1 MRDRGSARVSS
12 VRRVNCL
19 RSPITTIGASA
30 DRADSRNG
38 YYADRNVNSPR
49 MSRSALETRVT
60 AHVRGGYKGGER
72 LLGGDSRRDSL
83 RREDTSPANWAQ
95 PIRVSQEPILG
106 PGGCAGSPW
115 DACATSSS
123 VSRPVGPAAGTATA
137 PFILKLLRRQGR
149 ALQESAAEKKRGR
162 RCSQRLP

>member
-83 RREDTSPANWAQ
+83 RGEDTSPANWAQ

-106 PGGCAGSPW
+106 LWVRATPARMRNLQCQSTSRASCRHCHCSIHSQTVAPTGQSSPR
-115 DACATSSS
+115 
-123 VSRPVGPAAGTATA
+123 VSG
-137 PFILKLLRRQGR
+137 
-149 ALQESAAEKKRGR
+149 
-162 RCSQRLP
+162 

>member
-49 MSRSALETRVT
+49 MSRSAPETRVT
-60 AHVRGGYKGGER
+60 GRTSEEVGCRIKALEGPWAETVQESPRGEKKLRARHLSGLR
-72 LLGGDSRRDSL
+72 LIGR
-83 RREDTSPANWAQ
+83 A

-106 PGGCAGSPW
+106 PGCGCAHG
-115 DACATSSS
+115 DACATSSSS
-123 VSRPVGPAAGTATA
+123 VSRPVGPAAGTAIHSQTVA
-137 PFILKLLRRQGR
+137 PTGQSSSPGV
-149 ALQESAAEKKRGR
+149 SAD
-162 RCSQRLP
+162 